1 MPLVDDPC
9 EVVVCE
15 SGCCGDCGADLT
27 GAQGSACRGD
37 RSPMSGR
44 RHLHRAGSGAVRPR
58 GVGPGVGKLLCW
70 HYLPVGRVAGLIGS
84 LLGVRVSTGSW
95 PDHEDM
101 ILR

>member
-44 RHLHRAGSGAVRPR
+44 HHLHRAGSGAVRPR
-58 GVGPGVGKLLCW
+58 GVGPGVENCC
-70 HYLPVGRVAGLIGS
+70 VGTTCQSGASRG
-84 LLGVRVSTGSW
+84 
-95 PDHEDM
+95 
-101 ILR
+101 